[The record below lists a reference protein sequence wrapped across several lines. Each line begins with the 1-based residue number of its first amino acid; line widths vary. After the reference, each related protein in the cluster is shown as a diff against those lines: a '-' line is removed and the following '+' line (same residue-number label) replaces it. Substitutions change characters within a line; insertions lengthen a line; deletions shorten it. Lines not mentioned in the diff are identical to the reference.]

1 MPWLMSGS
9 RSGILVGMLVFCSL
23 LLASNAA
30 QAAGVGLSGVFGS
43 RAVIVT
49 DDDRLHTLRV
59 GQATADGIR
68 LVSVGAD
75 SAVVEI
81 GGVRRT
87 LRLGERVVSAASE
100 GTAQRVMIEGD
111 SQGHFLAQGS
121 VNGASMRFLVD
132 TGATAVSMGA
142 ADARR
147 AGIDFRQGRQAYSQT
162 ANGVAPIWI
171 VKLNSVRLGGI
182 ELAGVDAAIHEGD
195 MPVVLLGMSFLNRM
209 QMSREG
215 NRLILERRY

>member
-1 MPWLMSGS
+1 MNLASFEVARLMAPVLAFG
-9 RSGILVGMLVFCSL
+9 VC
-23 LLASNAA
+23 LASNAA

-59 GQATADGIR
+59 GQATADGMR
-68 LVSVGAD
+68 LVSVGTD

-81 GGVRRT
+81 GGVRQT

>member
-1 MPWLMSGS
+1 MAAVLALG
-9 RSGILVGMLVFCSL
+9 VC
-23 LLASNAA
+23 LASNTA
-30 QAAGVGLSGVFGS
+30 QATGVGLSGVFGS

-81 GGVRRT
+81 GGVRRM

-147 AGIDFRQGRQAYSQT
+147 AGIDFRQGRQVYSQT

-209 QMSREG
+209 QMSQEG
-215 NRLILERRY
+215 SRLILERRY

>member
-1 MPWLMSGS
+1 MRLALSEVPRLMAAVLALG
-9 RSGILVGMLVFCSL
+9 VC
-23 LLASNAA
+23 LASNTA
-30 QAAGVGLSGVFGS
+30 QATGVGLSGVFGS

-49 DDDRLHTLRV
+49 DDGRLHTLRV
-59 GQATADGIR
+59 GQATVDGIR
-68 LVSVGAD
+68 LVSVGVD

-81 GGVRRT
+81 GGVRRM

-147 AGIDFRQGRQAYSQT
+147 AGIDFRQGRQVYSQT

-209 QMSREG
+209 QMSQEG
-215 NRLILERRY
+215 SRLILERRY

>member
-1 MPWLMSGS
+1 MRLALSEVPRLMAAVLALG
-9 RSGILVGMLVFCSL
+9 VC
-23 LLASNAA
+23 LASNTA
-30 QAAGVGLSGVFGS
+30 QATGVGLSGVFGS

-81 GGVRRT
+81 GGVRRM

-147 AGIDFRQGRQAYSQT
+147 AGIDFRQGRQVYSQT

-209 QMSREG
+209 QMSQEG
-215 NRLILERRY
+215 SRLILERRY

>member
-1 MPWLMSGS
+1 MATLRRAVAVALAGGGGLLMMSS
-9 RSGILVGMLVFCSL
+9 SAFALD
-23 LLASNAA
+23 LAL
-30 QAAGVGLSGVFGS
+30 AGLFAT
-43 RAVIVT
+43 RAVIVVDGGT
-49 DDDRLHTLRV
+49 PQTLAIGASTREGV
-59 GQATADGIR
+59 KLLAVQGEVATVEVNGRRQA
-68 LVSVGAD
+68 
-75 SAVVEI
+75 
-81 GGVRRT
+81 
-87 LRLGERVVSAASE
+87 LRLGEHAVSVDSVAAPV
-100 GTAQRVMIEGD
+100 RVMIEGD
-111 SQGHFLAQGS
+111 SQGHFVAQGS

-171 VKLNSVRLGGI
+171 VRLNSVRLGGI